1 MYILKQVP
9 EDFIVREI
17 KHLELG
23 NGRFAYVKVKKKS
36 RNTLD
41 VVKEVAKQLNL
52 REKQIGFAGSK
63 DKHAITE
70 QYFSIEGVKKE
81 RIGKLKIEGVEII
94 FVGYGKTPIPIGSL
108 EGNQFE
114 IVIRDLSSVEIKEI
128 DFVEN
133 YFDEQRFSLHNVE
146 IGKHIIKKEFSDA
159 VKLIDDTRMKQHLE
173 THPKDYIGAMK
184 KIPSRMLRMYVH
196 AFQSYLWNETLAN
209 YLKQFTHKEVAYSLG
224 KFIFNDQKTSL
235 EIPLI
240 GFDTEFD
247 DGKIE
252 NIAVTLMEKEGV
264 ELFDFVIK
272 QIPDLSREGESRKAF
287 VDVKDFKFGSVET
300 DDLNLG
306 KKKVKVS
313 FELGKG
319 SYATMVIRK
328 LFA

>member
-133 YFDEQRFSLHNVE
+133 YFDEQRFSSNNVK
-146 IGKHIIKKEFSDA
+146 IGRHLIKKEFDQAASLLDDWK
-159 VKLIDDTRMKQHLE
+159 VKDYLLKKE
-173 THPKDYIGAMK
+173 SDYIGAIRLLPK
-184 KIPSRMLRMYVH
+184 RLLKMYVH
-196 AFQSYLWNETLAN
+196 AYQSYLWNETLVK
-209 YLKQFTHKEVAYSLG
+209 YLKLKKWKEVDYSLG
-224 KFIFNDQKTSL
+224 KLVFVKEKENLQV
-235 EIPLI
+235 PLI
-240 GFDTEFD
+240 GF
-247 DGKIE
+247 
-252 NIAVTLMEKEGV
+252 GV
-264 ELFDFVIK
+264 EIDEKLKGIIEEIMERENLSFSDFIIR
-272 QIPDLSREGESRKAF
+272 QIPELSLEGDLRDAF
-287 VDVKDFKFGSVET
+287 VSVQDFKVGIIEE
-300 DDLNLG
+300 DELNSG

-313 FELGKG
+313 FILGKG
-319 SYATMVIRK
+319 SYATMVIKR
-328 LFA
+328 LFG